1 MDKYNLL
8 YQMNFRLID
17 VMGVLLS
24 IRRFPFYLKNHEI
37 RKNNTDLLK
46 KKASDTCYIIG
57 NGPSLKTI
65 DLTKLH
71 GDTMVTNLFYKFEHG
86 TNFRPSF
93 YFLIDEQFYF
103 ESHIQDV
110 KNVIS
115 HYPETNL
122 ILNGLY
128 RERINTLLPK
138 TIKTNYLYI
147 WNGSMRKSKKLDCT
161 KLLPA
166 INNVVGTAICTA
178 LYMNYEKIILIG
190 CDFSSFASVKDAH
203 CYNVETSEKG
213 ISLAYELYNYSLVA
227 NSHEELQG
235 YAMKHNTK
243 IFNATQGSLIDAYE
257 RISSRE
263 IERV

>member
-1 MDKYNLL
+1 
-8 YQMNFRLID
+8 MNFRLID

-24 IRRFPFYLKNHEI
+24 IRRLPFYVKNHEI
-37 RKNNTDLLK
+37 RKKNADLLG

-57 NGPSLKTI
+57 NGPSLKSI

-71 GDTMVTNLFYKFEHG
+71 GDTMVTNLFYKFDHG
-86 TNFRPSF
+86 TDFQPSF

-115 HYPETNL
+115 HFPETNL
-122 ILNGLY
+122 VLNGLY
-128 RERINTLLPK
+128 RERIINLLPK
-138 TIKTNYLYI
+138 TIKTNFLFI
-147 WNGSMRKSKKLDCT
+147 WNGFMRKSKKLDCT

-166 INNVVGTAICTA
+166 INNVVGTAICMA

-203 CYNVETSEKG
+203 CYNVGTVERS

-227 NSHEELQG
+227 KSHEVLQEF
-235 YAMKHNTK
+235 AETHNIK
-243 IFNATQGSLIDAYE
+243 IYNATQGSLIDAYE
-257 RISSRE
+257 RIPSHDF
-263 IERV
+263 ERV